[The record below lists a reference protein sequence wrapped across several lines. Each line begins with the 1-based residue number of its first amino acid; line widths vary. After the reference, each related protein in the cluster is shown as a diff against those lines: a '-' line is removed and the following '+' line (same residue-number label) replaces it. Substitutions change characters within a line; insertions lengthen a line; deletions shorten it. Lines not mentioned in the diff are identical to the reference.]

1 MSDSKQKGNRDI
13 SDLKARLGL
22 KKGAAAPAT
31 GQTRANGGSGGVMAP
46 PGMNLPPPP
55 GVHQQPAAPAIPNA
69 ADDPF
74 GAMNAMAAVGN
85 VHRAPEIVIVNDG
98 KPVENVGSSSTAAKV
113 LRIAVP
119 AVVALIVGV
128 AIGKIGQ
135 GASTYNA
142 SLSDVKTILGDKGT
156 QSTVAA
162 LKQELSSLDTL
173 LDEAKS
179 KNSFRPDSSLDKAL
193 DKVVKNLEVKS
204 DIIFRAKQ
212 NALDAEV
219 SGQILS
225 FYAGVTELKSLLDL
239 HMKSAKFD
247 DMAFK
252 KAKDKQAAGEL
263 KETENSLLT
272 GQFRY
277 AILIQAPTES
287 DKSDFGAK
295 VVELGPPV
303 CGGKIATG
311 GKCPEGESP
320 NGFTYRAEPGGPFIQ
335 GDLVTS
341 GQDSVPSKKL
351 VLMLPGGVRDSLV
364 KGAEGVASEA
374 YYQKRLRTIYDRV
387 HGTDK
392 VKGLLDEGNKLESR
406 LQTESNKSTRFSFFM

>member
-31 GQTRANGGSGGVMAP
+31 GQTRSNGTGGVVPP
-46 PGMNLPPPP
+46 PGVNLPPPP
-55 GVHQQPAAPAIPNA
+55 GMQQQPAAPAVPNA
-69 ADDPF
+69 HDDPF
-74 GAMNAMAAVGN
+74 GAMNAMAAHGN
-85 VHRAPEIVIVNDG
+85 VQRAPEIVIVNDG
-98 KPVENVGSSSTAAKV
+98 KPVENVGHQSMGR
-113 LRIAVP
+113 RIATIAIPGVI
-119 AVVALIVGV
+119 ALVVGV

-142 SLSDVKTILGDKGT
+142 SLGDVKAILGDKT
-156 QSTVAA
+156 SPSTVTN
-162 LKQELSSLDTL
+162 LKQSLSGLDTL

-179 KNSFRPDSSLDKAL
+179 KNQFRPDSAL
-193 DKVVKNLEVKS
+193 DKQLDTVVKQLDVKS
-204 DIIFRAKQ
+204 EIVFRAKQ

-225 FYAGVTELKSLLDL
+225 FYAGVAEVKAMIDL

-252 KAKDKQAAGEL
+252 KNKEKQEAGEL
-263 KETENSLLT
+263 KDTENAMLA

-277 AILIQAPTES
+277 GILVQAPTEN
-287 DKSDFGAK
+287 DKVDFGAK
-295 VVELGPPV
+295 LVELGPPV
-303 CGGKIATG
+303 CGGKIASS

-320 NGFTYRAEPGGPFIQ
+320 SGFTYRAEPGGAFIQ
-335 GDLVTS
+335 GDLAS
-341 GQDSVPSKKL
+341 GGSDSVPTKKL
-351 VLMLPGGVRDSLV
+351 VLILPGGVRDSLV
-364 KGAEGVASEA
+364 KGADGVASEA
-374 YYQKRLRTIYDRV
+374 YYQRRLKAIYERV

>member
-1 MSDSKQKGNRDI
+1 MSDKQKGNRDI

-31 GQTRANGGSGGVMAP
+31 GQTRSNGTGGVVPP
-46 PGMNLPPPP
+46 PGVNLPPPP
-55 GVHQQPAAPAIPNA
+55 GMQPPQPAAPAMPNA
-69 ADDPF
+69 HDDPF

-85 VHRAPEIVIVNDG
+85 VQRAPEIVIVNDG
-98 KPVENVGSSSTAAKV
+98 KPVENVGHQSMGR
-113 LRIAVP
+113 RIATIAIPGVI
-119 AVVALIVGV
+119 ALIIGV

-142 SLSDVKTILGDKGT
+142 SLSDVKAILGDKT
-156 QSTVAA
+156 SPSTVTN
-162 LKQELSSLDTL
+162 LKQALSGLDTM

-179 KNSFRPDSSLDKAL
+179 KNQFRPDQAL
-193 DKVVKNLEVKS
+193 DKQLDTIVKQLDVKS
-204 DIIFRAKQ
+204 EIVFRAKQ

-225 FYAGVTELKSLLDL
+225 FYAGVAEIKAMIDL

-252 KAKDKQAAGEL
+252 KNKEKQDAAALKDTDNAMLA
-263 KETENSLLT
+263 

-277 AILIQAPTES
+277 GILVQAPTEQ
-287 DKSDFGAK
+287 DKVDFGAK
-295 VVELGPPV
+295 LVELGPPV
-303 CGGKIATG
+303 CGGKIATS

-320 NGFTYRAEPGGPFIQ
+320 SGFTYRAEPGGAFIQ
-335 GDLVTS
+335 GDLAMGGS
-341 GQDSVPSKKL
+341 DSVPTKKL
-351 VLMLPGGVRDSLV
+351 VLLLPGGVRDSLV
-364 KGAEGVASEA
+364 KGADGVASEA
-374 YYQKRLRTIYDRV
+374 YYQRRLKAIYERV

-406 LQTESNKSTRFSFFM
+406 LQTESNKSSRFSFFM